1 MMYIFKKIHFPV
13 VASYC
18 LQQIRSKVVKTSFWI
33 TKKCIFVQEK
43 GIFKL
48 LYYSRCFIIMFY
60 DQVYRHKHIIL
71 DAIFLTCKLYYH
83 LASWHHTICWMNILK
98 AYQLFYEP
106 FFHFWPIFD
115 PMLSSILGYIGYFGW
130 TYWSRCMMTK
140 FYDNI
145 IQLFDQFLTPCTKI
159 YPQ

>member
-1 MMYIFKKIHFPV
+1 MSYSGNDIYQKKFHFPV

-48 LYYSRCFIIMFY
+48 LYYSRCFIKMFY

-71 DAIFLTCKLYYH
+71 DAIFLRCKLYHH
-83 LASWHHTICWMNILK
+83 LASWHHTICWVNILK

-106 FFHFWPIFD
+106 F
-115 PMLSSILGYIGYFGW
+115 LS
-130 TYWSRCMMTK
+130 
-140 FYDNI
+140 
-145 IQLFDQFLTPCTKI
+145 FLTNFRPHAIEYTRLHRLFWMDILVTMYDDKVLW
-159 YPQ
+159 